1 MSWTA
6 DETSRVQAIEKAVNA
21 IQLALKN
28 VASSKQLRTLLVL
41 KQKEIDDLTTKTDNL
56 QTQLSLM
63 QAKL

>member
-1 MSWTA
+1 MSWTD
-6 DETSRVQAIEKAVNA
+6 DETSRVQAIEKAVIA

-63 QAKL
+63 QAKS

>member
-1 MSWTA
+1 MSWTD
-6 DETSRVQAIEKAVNA
+6 DETSRVQAIEKAVIA